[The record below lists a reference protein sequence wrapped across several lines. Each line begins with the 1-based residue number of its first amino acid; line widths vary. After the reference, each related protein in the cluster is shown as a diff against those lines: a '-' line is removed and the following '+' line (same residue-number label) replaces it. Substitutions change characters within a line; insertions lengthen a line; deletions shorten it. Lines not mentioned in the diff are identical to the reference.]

1 MPTKANLVKTMDFPV
16 VMWELDNKE
25 GWVPKNWCFCTLVLE
40 KTLES
45 PLDCKVI
52 KPVSPK
58 GNQPWILI
66 RRTDAEAEA
75 PILWTFDEKF
85 IGKQTLMLGK
95 IEERKRRG
103 QLRMRWLDGISDSN
117 MSLSKVQKTV
127 KDREAWNAAIHGSDS
142 QRVYDMTE
150 RLNNNKGWG
159 RANGNYSKGR
169 RRERKVEE
177 LWEQS
182 WSLLLQGSQG

>member
-1 MPTKANLVKTMDFPV
+1 
-16 VMWELDNKE
+16 
-25 GWVPKNWCFCTLVLE
+25 
-40 KTLES
+40 
-45 PLDCKVI
+45 
-52 KPVSPK
+52 
-58 GNQPWILI
+58 
-66 RRTDAEAEA
+66 
-75 PILWTFDEKF
+75 
-85 IGKQTLMLGK
+85 
-95 IEERKRRG
+95 
-103 QLRMRWLDGISDSN
+103 MRWLDGITDSN

-182 WSLLLQGSQG
+182 WSLLLQGSQGWRMRRIMIMRMIIIMMVDEDDDDDDNDSRICWGISSGFLSVPTESQSPKQWRVSCCRDRESLNSVSPGTCFTYHKDPLCSYLLL